1 MNNYEVLKK
10 IIVDQLKPI
19 ANEKT
24 LRKYSEEEL
33 ITKIFKTVRKIVKNT
48 YLPEEKFIDIFE
60 SIPEELP
67 LLEDLFKKIEFDYA
81 GEFSRDRKNVWHEI
95 LMTDG
100 IKRTIRTVLEKY
112 NLPTTD
118 EAIDEAYETVSQ
130 SDDFYSV
137 SLYDEFD
144 IFSYIFV
151 DDLDLRKDS
160 DGIYNIQIID
170 FRDSKKLLNDLY
182 DNFLDYYDYTK
193 IELMLG
199 L

>member
-1 MNNYEVLKK
+1 MNNYEILKK

-33 ITKIFKTVRKIVKNT
+33 ITKIFKTVKKIVKNT

-118 EAIDEAYETVSQ
+118 EAVDEAYETVSQ

>member
-118 EAIDEAYETVSQ
+118 EAVDEAYETVSQ

>member
-33 ITKIFKTVRKIVKNT
+33 ITKIFKTVRKLIKNT

-118 EAIDEAYETVSQ
+118 EAVDEAYETVSQ

>member
-1 MNNYEVLKK
+1 MNNYEILKK

-118 EAIDEAYETVSQ
+118 EAVDEAYETVSQ